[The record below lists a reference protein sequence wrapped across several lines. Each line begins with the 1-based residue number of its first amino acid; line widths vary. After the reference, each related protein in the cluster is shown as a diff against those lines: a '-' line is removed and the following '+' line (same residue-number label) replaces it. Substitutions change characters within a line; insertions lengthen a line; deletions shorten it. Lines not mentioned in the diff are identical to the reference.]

1 MDLLAQEMIPGP
13 ETKIESYH
21 CYVDEK
27 GTVVGEYTGRKI
39 RTYPEALG
47 HSTALTIT
55 NADDVAKLGR
65 ELVAKLNFSGV
76 AKFDFKRAPDGRLHL
91 LEVNPRYNLW
101 HYVGAVAGVNLP
113 ALVYGD
119 LLGLPRPAPKRARAG
134 ASWCNITR
142 DRLAAGKAACRCPS
156 GGPG

>member
-1 MDLLAQEMIPGP
+1 MSP
-13 ETKIESYH
+13 
-21 CYVDEK
+21 
-27 GTVVGEYTGRKI
+27 
-39 RTYPEALG
+39 
-47 HSTALTIT
+47 
-55 NADDVAKLGR
+55 KLGR

-76 AKFDFKRAPDGRLHL
+76 AKFDFKRAPDGGLHL

-119 LLGLPRPAPKRARAG
+119 LLDLPRPALKRARAG

-142 DRLAAGKAACRCPS
+142 DRLPRGKAACRCPS